1 MNDPHCEDRFKTLY
15 DNVFQD
21 FNAADSAPAPTYT
34 THAVNTHQQPL
45 FSSHP
50 HTLTPSHTI
59 AHPYG
64 PPPSGPNVQGPI
76 EGLDELCQLLNVEAT
91 QKTNGLLLLGLAGK
105 MYSLVDVLAAQLRVM
120 SKLHVLLVHPPQVS
134 GA

>member
-1 MNDPHCEDRFKTLY
+1 MSTNDPHCEDRFKTLY

-45 FSSHP
+45 FSNHQ
-50 HTLTPSHTI
+50 HTV
-59 AHPYG
+59 AYPYG
-64 PPPSGPNVQGPI
+64 SPTPVPGPNVQGPI

>member
-1 MNDPHCEDRFKTLY
+1 MNDPHYEDRFKSLY

-21 FNAADSAPAPTYT
+21 FNAPPQNA
-34 THAVNTHQQPL
+34 HQQPL
-45 FSSHP
+45 FSPSP
-50 HTLTPSHTI
+50 HTHTVASNNI
-59 AHPYG
+59 TYHPYG

-120 SKLHVLLVHPPQVS
+120 TKLHVLLVHPPQVS